1 MASQKTLIRRS
12 KVLRDPLGGQFGL
25 LRETGL
31 INDKRS
37 GMLKI
42 WGLGI
47 QDRMLLRMTDEAEIT
62 TLVFDETM
70 QGGILG
76 LKMSKGTRDWSEM

>member
-1 MASQKTLIRRS
+1 MRRS

-31 INDKRS
+31 MNDKRS
-37 GMLKI
+37 AMLNI

-47 QDRMLLRMTDEAEIT
+47 DDRMLSRTKAEAEIT

-70 QGGILG
+70 QGAILG
-76 LKMSKGTRDWSEM
+76 LKMSNGTSDWSEM

>member
-1 MASQKTLIRRS
+1 MASQENLMRRS
-12 KVLRDPLGGQFGL
+12 KVLRHPLGGQFGL

-31 INDKRS
+31 ADDKRS
-37 GMLKI
+37 GILNV
-42 WGLGI
+42 WGLGVE
-47 QDRMLLRMTDEAEIT
+47 DRMLLRTKGEEEIT

-76 LKMSKGTRDWSEM
+76 FKMSDGTRDWSEM